1 MSRNVKIKPFLR
13 FYLCGFGFTIEKNFG
28 VKTVTYE
35 EILDYI
41 KNIPKFVKKNE
52 PEVTKAFLKE
62 IGDFSKDIPT
72 VHVAG
77 TNGKG
82 SVCAFLNTAL
92 TEQGFKTCMF
102 TSPHLIDIRERF
114 SYNNEMIS
122 KEEFTGA
129 FNEVMSKLEAFVH
142 EDRYSQYHPSYFEL
156 LFMMMAAWI
165 NRLKPDVVILET
177 GLGGRLDATNSI
189 ESPKLCVITEIG
201 LDHCKYLGDT
211 KPLIAAE
218 KAGIIVHGV
227 PVIFIDKEK
236 EVSEVFLETARSK
249 DAPIYPVSLKNIKN
263 CERTEAGIDF
273 WMHSLYHENVKF
285 LLKTSASYQVENAAI
300 AYTAIEVLKDLLFK
314 PIDMEKAS
322 LSFGHM
328 KWPGRME
335 RLSDRFFF
343 DGAHNP
349 DGIRAFLDTVKYDG
363 ADKRLLLYTAVSDKD
378 IDTEASMIINSNLFD
393 SYCLCKLEDSRGADK
408 EQLLKAF
415 EKAGNVS
422 FYNCVKSGFE
432 SLPLGE
438 SKTVCYA
445 AGSLYLYAEIKA
457 LL

>member
-1 MSRNVKIKPFLR
+1 M
-13 FYLCGFGFTIEKNFG
+13 
-28 VKTVTYE
+28 TYE

-92 TEQGFKTCMF
+92 SEQGFKTCMF

-122 KEEFTGA
+122 KEDFTDA
-129 FNEVMSKLEAFVH
+129 FDEVMSKLEIFKH
-142 EDRYSQYHPSYFEL
+142 DDRYGGYHPSYFEL
-156 LFMMMAAWI
+156 LFMMAAARI

-177 GLGGRLDATNSI
+177 GLGGRLDATSSI
-189 ESPKLCVITEIG
+189 ETPALCVITEIG
-201 LDHCKYLGDT
+201 LDHCKYLGNT

-218 KAGIIVHGV
+218 KAGIIVQGV
-227 PVIFIDKEK
+227 PVVFADKAK
-236 EVSEVFLETARSK
+236 EVSDVFFETAKSLE
-249 DAPIYPVSLKNIKN
+249 APAYPVSLKNIKN

-273 WMHSLYHENVKF
+273 WMHSLYHENVKI

-300 AYTAIEVLKDLLFK
+300 SYTALEVLKDSLSE
-314 PIDMEKAS
+314 PIDLKKAS
-322 LSFGHM
+322 LSFENM

-335 RLSDRFFF
+335 RLKERFLF

-349 DGIRAFLDTVKYDG
+349 DGIKAFLDTVKNDG
-363 ADKRLLLYTAVSDKD
+363 AGKRVLLYTAVSDKD
-378 IDTEASMIINSNLFD
+378 IDTEASMIIKSKLFD
-393 SYCLCKLEDSRGADK
+393 AYRLCKLEDSRGADK
-408 EQLLKAF
+408 EHLLEAF
-415 EKAGNVS
+415 EGAENVS
-422 FYNCVKSGFE
+422 FYTDVKSAFE
-432 SLPLGE
+432 SLPFGE
-438 SKTVCYA
+438 SKTFCYA
-445 AGSLYLYAEIKA
+445 AGSLYLYAEIKP
-457 LL
+457 LLQEVEDDRF